1 MRIGIEA
8 QRIFRTNKHGMD
20 YVVLEEIKELQK
32 SDVRNEYF
40 VFVAPGE
47 DRCLKDSKNVHIIE
61 IGNNFYPLWEQFS
74 LPRAVNQ
81 LNLDMLHCTS
91 NTAPI
96 RCKVPLIL
104 TLHDIIFLEPRDK
117 SNKSFYQDM
126 GWRYRRF
133 VVPRILKK
141 CKRIITV
148 SDFEF
153 NNIITK
159 LQIPE
164 EKMVMIYNGYNKWF
178 RPVEDTE
185 LIYQQYIEEPGYFF
199 FLGNTDPK
207 KNTERTLTAYS
218 KYLEMSDVKRK
229 LLMAD
234 LDRGYLDEIIDR
246 NDIGNIRDHIV
257 MPGYIKNAD
266 LPYIYNNAFAF
277 LYTSLRESFGIPLL
291 EAMACGTPVITSNT
305 SSMPEIGGPDVIMVN
320 PQNANEITEKMLLL
334 EKDKA
339 LYQKQKDIGI
349 IRAQQFSWEYTAEQL
364 LMVYE
369 EVYRQ
374 RSQPNKSKESSFEG
388 FSSFSSIICS
398 SLNSI
403 INWRASGLFCVF
415 NR

>member
-8 QRIFRTNKHGMD
+8 QRIFRNNKHGMD

-32 SDVRNEYF
+32 SDNRNDYF

-47 DRCLKDSKNVHIIE
+47 DHCLHDSKNVHIIE
-61 IGNNFYPLWEQFS
+61 IGSNFYPLWEQFS

-96 RCKVPLIL
+96 LCKIPMIL

-117 SNKSFYQDM
+117 SNKSLYQNM
-126 GWRYRRF
+126 GWLYRRF

-148 SDFEF
+148 SEFEY
-153 NNIITK
+153 NNIISK
-159 LQIPE
+159 LHIPE
-164 EKMVMIYNGYNKWF
+164 EKMVMIYNGYNEWF
-178 RPVEDTE
+178 KPVEDIE

-207 KNTERTLTAYS
+207 KNTERTLIAYS
-218 KYLEMSDVKRK
+218 HYLEKSNVKRK

-234 LDRGYLDEIIDR
+234 LDRSFLDDIIEK
-246 NDIGNIRDHIV
+246 NHIENIKDYMVI
-257 MPGYIKNAD
+257 PGYIKNAD
-266 LPYIYNNAFAF
+266 LPYVYNNAFAF

-305 SSMPEIGGPDVIMVN
+305 SSMPEIGGSKALMVN
-320 PQNANEITEKMLLL
+320 PQNADEITEKMLLL
-334 EKDKA
+334 EEDNTI
-339 LYQKQKDIGI
+339 YQKQKEIGI
-349 IRAQQFSWEYTAEQL
+349 RRAQQFSWKYTAEQL
-364 LMVYE
+364 LTVYE
-369 EVYRQ
+369 DVYKLR
-374 RSQPNKSKESSFEG
+374 E
-388 FSSFSSIICS
+388 
-398 SLNSI
+398 
-403 INWRASGLFCVF
+403 
-415 NR
+415 

>member
-8 QRIFRTNKHGMD
+8 QRIFRNNKHGMD

-32 SDVRNEYF
+32 SDNRNEYF

-47 DRCLKDSKNVHIIE
+47 DRCLHDSKNVHIIE
-61 IGNNFYPLWEQFS
+61 IGSNFYPLWEQFS

-96 RCKVPLIL
+96 LCKIPMIL

-117 SNKSFYQDM
+117 SNKSLYQNM
-126 GWRYRRF
+126 GWLYRRF

-148 SDFEF
+148 SEFEY
-153 NNIITK
+153 NNIISK
-159 LQIPE
+159 LHIPE
-164 EKMVMIYNGYNKWF
+164 EKMVMIYNGYNEWF
-178 RPVEDTE
+178 KPVEDIE

-207 KNTERTLTAYS
+207 KNTERTLIAYS
-218 KYLEMSDVKRK
+218 HYLEKSNVKRK

-234 LDRGYLDEIIDR
+234 LDRSFLDDIIER
-246 NDIGNIRDHIV
+246 NHIENIKDYMVI
-257 MPGYIKNAD
+257 PGYIKNAD
-266 LPYIYNNAFAF
+266 LPYVYNNAFAF

-305 SSMPEIGGPDVIMVN
+305 SSMPEIGGSEALMVN
-320 PQNANEITEKMLLL
+320 PQNADEITEKMLLL
-334 EKDKA
+334 EEDNII
-339 LYQKQKDIGI
+339 YQKQKEIGI
-349 IRAQQFSWEYTAEQL
+349 RRAQQFSWKYTAEQL
-364 LMVYE
+364 LTVYE
-369 EVYRQ
+369 DVYRQ
-374 RSQPNKSKESSFEG
+374 RG
-388 FSSFSSIICS
+388 
-398 SLNSI
+398 
-403 INWRASGLFCVF
+403 
-415 NR
+415 

>member
-8 QRIFRTNKHGMD
+8 QRIFRKNKHGMD

-32 SDVRNEYF
+32 SDNRNEYF

-47 DRCLKDSKNVHIIE
+47 DRCLHDSNNVHIIE
-61 IGNNFYPLWEQFS
+61 IGSSFYPLWEQFS
-74 LPRAVNQ
+74 LPRAVDQ

-117 SNKSFYQDM
+117 SNKSLYQNM

-133 VVPRILKK
+133 VVPKILKK

-148 SDFEF
+148 SEFEL

-159 LQIPE
+159 LDIPE
-164 EKMVMIYNGYNKWF
+164 EKMVMIYNGFNEWF

-185 LIYQQYIEEPGYFF
+185 LVYQQYIEESGYFF

-207 KNTERTLTAYS
+207 KNTERTLIAYS
-218 KYLEMSDVKRK
+218 KYLEKSDVKRK

-234 LDRGYLDEIIDR
+234 LDRNFLDDIVERNHIENIKGQII
-246 NDIGNIRDHIV
+246 I
-257 MPGYIKNAD
+257 PGYINNAD

-305 SSMPEIGGPDVIMVN
+305 SSMPEIGGPEVLMVN

-334 EKDKA
+334 EKDHA
-339 LYQKQKDIGI
+339 LYQKQKEIGI
-349 IRAQQFSWEYTAEQL
+349 RRAQQFSWKYTAEQL

-369 EVYRQ
+369 DVYH
-374 RSQPNKSKESSFEG
+374 
-388 FSSFSSIICS
+388 
-398 SLNSI
+398 
-403 INWRASGLFCVF
+403 
-415 NR
+415 NRHRD

>member
-8 QRIFRTNKHGMD
+8 QRIFRKNKHGMD

-32 SDVRNEYF
+32 SDTRNEYF

-47 DRCLKDSKNVHIIE
+47 DRCLQDSKNVHIIQ
-61 IGNNFYPLWEQFS
+61 IGNSFYPLWEQFS

-81 LNLDMLHCTS
+81 LKLDMLHCTS

-96 RCKVPLIL
+96 RCKIPLIL

-117 SNKSFYQDM
+117 SNKSFYQNM

-164 EKMVMIYNGYNKWF
+164 EKMVMIYNGYNQWF

-207 KNTERTLTAYS
+207 KNTERTLIAYS
-218 KYLEMSDVKRK
+218 KYLELSDVKRK

-234 LDRGYLDEIIDR
+234 LDRGYLEEIINR

-257 MPGYIKNAD
+257 IPGYIKNAD
-266 LPYIYNNAFAF
+266 LPFIYNNAFAF

-305 SSMPEIGGPDVIMVN
+305 SSMPEIGGPEVIMVN
-320 PQNANEITEKMLLL
+320 PQNVQEITEKMLLL
-334 EKDKA
+334 EKDDA
-339 LYQKQKDIGI
+339 LYQKQKEIGI
-349 IRAQQFSWEYTAEQL
+349 IRAQQFSWKYTAEQL
-364 LMVYE
+364 LTVYE
-369 EVYRQ
+369 DVYRQ
-374 RSQPNKSKESSFEG
+374 RD
-388 FSSFSSIICS
+388 
-398 SLNSI
+398 
-403 INWRASGLFCVF
+403 
-415 NR
+415 

>member
-8 QRIFRTNKHGMD
+8 QRIFRKNKHGMD

-32 SDVRNEYF
+32 SDTRNEYF

-47 DRCLKDSKNVHIIE
+47 DRCLQDSKNVHIIE
-61 IGNNFYPLWEQFS
+61 IGSNFYPLWEQFS

-96 RCKVPLIL
+96 HCKIPLIL

-117 SNKSFYQDM
+117 SNKSLYQNM

-148 SDFEF
+148 SEFEF
-153 NNIITK
+153 NNIISK
-159 LQIPE
+159 LHIPE
-164 EKMVMIYNGYNKWF
+164 EKMVMIYNGYNEWF
-178 RPVEDTE
+178 KPVEDTE

-207 KNTERTLTAYS
+207 KNTERTLIAYS
-218 KYLEMSDVKRK
+218 HYLEKSDVKRK

-234 LDRGYLDEIIDR
+234 LDHSFM
-246 NDIGNIRDHIV
+246 NDIIERNHIENIKDYMVI
-257 MPGYIKNAD
+257 PGYIKNAD
-266 LPYIYNNAFAF
+266 LPFIYNNAFAF

-305 SSMPEIGGPDVIMVN
+305 SSMPEIGGPEVLMVN
-320 PQNANEITEKMLLL
+320 PQNAEEITEKMLLL
-334 EKDKA
+334 EKDETI
-339 LYQKQKDIGI
+339 YQKQKEIGI
-349 IRAQQFSWEYTAEQL
+349 RRAQQFSWKYTAEQL

-369 EVYRQ
+369 DVYRQ
-374 RSQPNKSKESSFEG
+374 RG
-388 FSSFSSIICS
+388 
-398 SLNSI
+398 
-403 INWRASGLFCVF
+403 
-415 NR
+415 

>member
-8 QRIFRTNKHGMD
+8 QRIFRKNKHGMD

-32 SDVRNEYF
+32 SDSRNEYF

-47 DRCLKDSKNVHIIE
+47 DRCLYDSKNVHIIE
-61 IGNNFYPLWEQFS
+61 IGGSFYPLWEQFS
-74 LPRAVNQ
+74 LPRAVEQ

-96 RCKVPLIL
+96 SCKVPLIL

-117 SNKSFYQDM
+117 SNKSFYQNM

-133 VVPRILKK
+133 VVPKILKK

-148 SDFEF
+148 SEFEY

-159 LQIPE
+159 LNIPE
-164 EKMVMIYNGYNKWF
+164 EKMVMIYNGYNEWF

-185 LIYQQYIEEPGYFF
+185 LVYQQYIEEPGYFF

-207 KNTERTLTAYS
+207 KNTERTLIAYS
-218 KYLEMSDVKRK
+218 KYLEKSDIKRK

-234 LDRGYLDEIIDR
+234 LDSSFLEDIVER
-246 NDIGNIRDHIV
+246 NHIENIKDQIV
-257 MPGYIKNAD
+257 IPGYINNAD
-266 LPYIYNNAFAF
+266 LPFIYNKAFAF

-305 SSMPEIGGPDVIMVN
+305 SSMPEIGGSEVLMVN

-334 EKDKA
+334 EKDEA
-339 LYQKQKDIGI
+339 LYQKQKEIGI
-349 IRAQQFSWEYTAEQL
+349 RRAQQFSWKYTAEQL

-369 EVYRQ
+369 DVYH
-374 RSQPNKSKESSFEG
+374 
-388 FSSFSSIICS
+388 
-398 SLNSI
+398 
-403 INWRASGLFCVF
+403 
-415 NR
+415 NRHRD

>member
-61 IGNNFYPLWEQFS
+61 IGSNFYPLWEQFS

-148 SDFEF
+148 SDFEY

-207 KNTERTLTAYS
+207 KNTERTLIAYS

-320 PQNANEITEKMLLL
+320 PLNVNEITEKMLLL

-369 EVYRQ
+369 DVYRQ
-374 RSQPNKSKESSFEG
+374 RS
-388 FSSFSSIICS
+388 
-398 SLNSI
+398 
-403 INWRASGLFCVF
+403 
-415 NR
+415 